1 MTIKMR
7 AKNFDL
13 FDGAKK
19 GVETEL
25 NKLSGMFQEGTVF
38 DVLFT
43 KRDKDFK
50 CKITVQN
57 GRDFVR
63 SEELGKTVEFALNNA
78 VNTLKKRVRKVKS
91 MKITKKRGNAALSET
106 IDDKD
111 YSISMSEEEL
121 IDFDIEKRK
130 SIKLDIMTEEEA
142 ILYLESLNHAF
153 YVFKNRE
160 KSGRV
165 CIVYKRNV
173 GYGILE
179 TN

>member
-63 SEELGKTVEFALNNA
+63 SEELGKTVEFALNSNQRE
-78 VNTLKKRVRKVKS
+78 VHSFGFNV
-91 MKITKKRGNAALSET
+91 I
-106 IDDKD
+106 
-111 YSISMSEEEL
+111 
-121 IDFDIEKRK
+121 
-130 SIKLDIMTEEEA
+130 
-142 ILYLESLNHAF
+142 
-153 YVFKNRE
+153 VFSVGSS
-160 KSGRV
+160 KSGNSLR
-165 CIVYKRNV
+165 
-173 GYGILE
+173 L
-179 TN
+179 TL

>member
-19 GVETEL
+19 GVETEI
-25 NKLSGMFQEGTVF
+25 NKISDMFNPDTVF

-43 KRDKDFK
+43 KREKDFK

-63 SEELGKTVEFALNNA
+63 SEEIGKTVEFALNNA
-78 VNTLKKRVRKVKS
+78 VSTLKKRVRKVKS
-91 MKITKKRGNAALSET
+91 MRITKKRGNSAISET
-106 IDDKD
+106 FEDRD
-111 YSISMSEEEL
+111 YSISMSDEEL

-130 SIKLDIMTEEEA
+130 SIKLDCVTEDEA
-142 ILYLESLNHAF
+142 ILNLEALNHSF
-153 YVFKNRE
+153 YVFKNKER
-160 KSGRV
+160 KGKI